1 MIIYAN
7 QVLYDQYKAD
17 KLQDVQDG
25 LQKIGDKK
33 KAFLKGK
40 PF

>member
-1 MIIYAN
+1 MIKYAN

-25 LQKIGDKK
+25 LQKIGDKI
-33 KAFLKGK
+33 FVHESNQHS
-40 PF
+40 